1 MTGRSEIPGG
11 AVSSLEPRPEEDRP
25 RAVTLIGVVWLIFGV
40 FRVLS
45 GLVGLA
51 IWQFGGLQE
60 MSAGKGFFSELPG
73 GWVLRLGF
81 RHFGVSLLLQ
91 IVVGIAIAISA
102 YALLR
107 LRPWARPAVEAF
119 CWLGLTFVVCFGA
132 MWVLFWT
139 RVPQAAARPA
149 WTGSVG
155 VAVTLGI
162 CGGLAAAFI
171 AMIRSLRRP
180 EIRGTFGR
188 P

>member
-1 MTGRSEIPGG
+1 MSG
-11 AVSSLEPRPEEDRP
+11 LEPPPPEDRP
-25 RAVTLIGVVWLIFGV
+25 RAVTVIGAVWLIFGV

-45 GLVGLA
+45 GLLGLA

-60 MSAGKGFFSELPG
+60 MSSGKGFFSELPG

-81 RHFGVSLLLQ
+81 RHFGASLLLQ

-107 LRPWARPAVEAF
+107 LRPWARTVIEVL
-119 CWLGLTFVVCFGA
+119 CWLGLTFVVCFAA
-132 MWVLFWT
+132 MWALFWT

-149 WTGSVG
+149 WTASVG
-155 VAVTLGI
+155 VAVALGI
-162 CGGLAAAFI
+162 CGGLAAAFV

-180 EIRGTFGR
+180 EIRGAFGG